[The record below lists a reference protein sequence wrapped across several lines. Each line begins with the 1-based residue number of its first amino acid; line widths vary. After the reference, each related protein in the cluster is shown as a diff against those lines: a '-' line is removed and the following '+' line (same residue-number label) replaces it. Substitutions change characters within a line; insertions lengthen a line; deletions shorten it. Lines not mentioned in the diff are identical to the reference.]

1 MKSTDPLLAGDWS
14 RVASVP
20 RNGAL
25 ARYSTLNDLQILRRL
40 AHEPAD
46 ALIVEWLA
54 HHHDL
59 GAVVFPWEFTFTTG
73 IASALERSFRSL
85 VAGAAPE
92 SVLGLAVL
100 SDRRATGLH
109 TAALVA
115 EEVDPGTA
123 GDSIQMLKLKTE
135 PQRWVRRGPDPD
147 PRMRGTRQDPVVGWG
162 ERFNHIGQLAARVD
176 PGEAMA
182 YRWRAV
188 AYAQVV
194 GALAKLHQ
202 RGWFERWPRALRLF
216 ELTDLELTWVDRR
229 AWAPLMNI
237 PETLQEYFSF
247 FNFVGPCESAL
258 IREQ

>member
-14 RVASVP
+14 RVPSVP

-25 ARYSTLNDLQILRRL
+25 ARHSALNDPQILQRL

-54 HHHDL
+54 HHDDL
-59 GAVVFPWEFTFTTG
+59 GAAAFPWEFTFTTG
-73 IASALERSFRSL
+73 IASALERSFRTL
-85 VAGAAPE
+85 VAGVAHE
-92 SVLGLAVL
+92 SVLGLAML
-100 SDRRATGLH
+100 SDRRAGGLS
-109 TAALVA
+109 TVALVA
-115 EEVDPGTA
+115 GDVDPETSA
-123 GDSIQMLKLKTE
+123 DPLAVLRLKTQ
-135 PQRWVRRGPDPD
+135 PQRWVRRSPGPV
-147 PRMRGTRQDPVVGWG
+147 PRVRGAHRDPVVSWG
-162 ERFNHIGQLAARVD
+162 ERFDHIGQLAARVD
-176 PGEAMA
+176 PGAAMA

-258 IREQ
+258 IG